1 MNLMEDYK
9 KEPGGKEKLKERNPK
24 WINDDYV
31 KFMRFGQHF
40 IDKNGSG
47 ILAFIN
53 PHGFLDNPT
62 FRGMRWNLL
71 KTYDKIYTIDLHGNS
86 KKKETAPDGS
96 IDQNVFDI
104 MQGVSINFFI
114 KTGKKKTNDLAEVFH
129 YDLFGKRDLKYD
141 FLSNNSLKTIEY
153 KKIPNIAPNY
163 FLVNKDFD
171 VQEVYNKGIKIN
183 DLFTLN
189 NVGIVTARDKFTIH
203 ETENDLINTIEDFLK
218 LDDETA
224 RIKYNLG
231 NDVRDWQVNFARKD
245 LINHYPNNNR
255 IVNISY
261 RPFEDKKTFYTGKS
275 KGFHCYPRNEVMQ
288 HFIKGNN
295 YGITT
300 IRINK
305 EDEFSSVFITKN
317 VIDARLSDRFMT
329 SIFPLYIY
337 PEPTTQQSL
346 LDEVVRTP
354 NLNLEIVNEIA
365 EKLGIPFVAEK
376 KTTPPVGHP
385 STGGEFTPLE
395 FAPIDI
401 LDYIYAVLH
410 SPSYREKYKEF
421 LKIDF
426 PRVPY
431 PSPLTPEGGVAATQV
446 KFWKLVALGSQ
457 LRQIHLL
464 ESEVLEKLITQYPED
479 GTNVVVKPRFVN
491 SPLLEG
497 CPQGGVVQDV
507 IINSSPIYFNPKL
520 DLPCNIKLKPR
531 AKELRQAE
539 NLSEVLFWMQVTKGQ
554 FYNIDFDR
562 QRIIGN
568 YIVDF
573 YVKKLGLII
582 EIDGSS
588 HDNKQEYDAERD
600 AYFESLGLK
609 VYHIPVVEVLQQM
622 KIVMKKLEDYII
634 ENYNLPPHPS
644 GTLKKEGN
652 FGSVYINETQYFANV
667 PEIAWNFYIG
677 GYQPAQK
684 WLKDRK
690 DRELSYE
697 DILHYQ
703 KIIVALCET
712 NRLMREIDKI
722 DV

>member
-275 KGFHCYPRNEVMQ
+275 KGFHCYPRNEVM
-288 HFIKGNN
+288 
-295 YGITT
+295 
-300 IRINK
+300 
-305 EDEFSSVFITKN
+305 
-317 VIDARLSDRFMT
+317 
-329 SIFPLYIY
+329 
-337 PEPTTQQSL
+337 
-346 LDEVVRTP
+346 
-354 NLNLEIVNEIA
+354 
-365 EKLGIPFVAEK
+365 
-376 KTTPPVGHP
+376 
-385 STGGEFTPLE
+385 
-395 FAPIDI
+395 
-401 LDYIYAVLH
+401 
-410 SPSYREKYKEF
+410 
-421 LKIDF
+421 
-426 PRVPY
+426 
-431 PSPLTPEGGVAATQV
+431 
-446 KFWKLVALGSQ
+446 
-457 LRQIHLL
+457 
-464 ESEVLEKLITQYPED
+464 
-479 GTNVVVKPRFVN
+479 
-491 SPLLEG
+491 
-497 CPQGGVVQDV
+497 
-507 IINSSPIYFNPKL
+507 
-520 DLPCNIKLKPR
+520 
-531 AKELRQAE
+531 
-539 NLSEVLFWMQVTKGQ
+539 
-554 FYNIDFDR
+554 
-562 QRIIGN
+562 
-568 YIVDF
+568 
-573 YVKKLGLII
+573 
-582 EIDGSS
+582 
-588 HDNKQEYDAERD
+588 
-600 AYFESLGLK
+600 
-609 VYHIPVVEVLQQM
+609 
-622 KIVMKKLEDYII
+622 
-634 ENYNLPPHPS
+634 
-644 GTLKKEGN
+644 
-652 FGSVYINETQYFANV
+652 
-667 PEIAWNFYIG
+667 
-677 GYQPAQK
+677 
-684 WLKDRK
+684 
-690 DRELSYE
+690 
-697 DILHYQ
+697 
-703 KIIVALCET
+703 
-712 NRLMREIDKI
+712 
-722 DV
+722 